1 MVHED
6 LACQLLYKME
16 AIDKLKAE
24 LAAKEEQDEQ
34 RLEEIQALQEQL
46 DTAKENLE
54 KATDELQV
62 TKDELE
68 GEKTKELE
76 AKGPEMVDENVSPI
90 KFPEEQEKPPVAEAE
105 AQTEIGMDYFDK
117 AASEGSRHSQM
128 SGTMSKSKSGRAP
141 KSRVS
146 RDSSLKEALNHDSS
160 TAVGTLQHGQ
170 SKQMDSLDAGLRH
183 NQSLEE
189 GQSPGLRSGIAKEV
203 IEEGEEEDQ
212 DEQDSNN
219 VKKTLPVDNKGF
231 PSVMSGQGMR
241 SGRTLN
247 HEMSGSEMGTSSA
260 QSPSYKSLMRSK
272 NNQ

>member
-1 MVHED
+1 M
-6 LACQLLYKME
+6 
-16 AIDKLKAE
+16 
-24 LAAKEEQDEQ
+24 
-34 RLEEIQALQEQL
+34 
-46 DTAKENLE
+46 
-54 KATDELQV
+54 

-68 GEKTKELE
+68 GEKTKEAD
-76 AKGPEMVDENVSPI
+76 AKGPDMVDENVSPI
-90 KFPEEQEKPPVAEAE
+90 KFPEEQEKPVVVEAE

-189 GQSPGLRSGIAKEV
+189 GHSPGLRSGIAKEV

-212 DEQDSNN
+212 DEQDSSKA
-219 VKKTLPVDNKGF
+219 KKPVDNKGF

-272 NNQ
+272 NNQQNETFQDQLKQSRQQNGRRPAAASGIKKLLKNAIVNQ

>member
-1 MVHED
+1 
-6 LACQLLYKME
+6 
-16 AIDKLKAE
+16 
-24 LAAKEEQDEQ
+24 
-34 RLEEIQALQEQL
+34 
-46 DTAKENLE
+46 
-54 KATDELQV
+54 
-62 TKDELE
+62 
-68 GEKTKELE
+68 
-76 AKGPEMVDENVSPI
+76 
-90 KFPEEQEKPPVAEAE
+90 
-105 AQTEIGMDYFDK
+105 MDYFDK
-117 AASEGSRHSQM
+117 AASDGSRHSQM
-128 SGTMSKSKSGRAP
+128 SGTMSKSKSGRVP
-141 KSRVS
+141 KSHVS
-146 RDSSLKEALNHDSS
+146 RDSSLKDALNHDSS

-212 DEQDSNN
+212 DEQDSSK
-219 VKKTLPVDNKGF
+219 VKKPADNKGF

-272 NNQ
+272 NNQQNETFQDQLKQSRQQNSRRPAAASGIKKLLKNAIVNQ

>member
-1 MVHED
+1 M
-6 LACQLLYKME
+6 
-16 AIDKLKAE
+16 
-24 LAAKEEQDEQ
+24 
-34 RLEEIQALQEQL
+34 
-46 DTAKENLE
+46 
-54 KATDELQV
+54 

-68 GEKTKELE
+68 GEKTKEAE
-76 AKGPEMVDENVSPI
+76 KEVKEVPDMVDENVSPI
-90 KFPEEQEKPPVAEAE
+90 KFPEEQEEKPEMAEAE
-105 AQTEIGMDYFDK
+105 AQTDIGMDYFDK
-117 AASEGSRHSQM
+117 EPSEESRHSQM
-128 SGTMSKSKSGRAP
+128 SGTMSKSKSGRVP

-146 RDSSLKEALNHDSS
+146 RDSSQKEALNHDSS

-170 SKQMDSLDAGLRH
+170 SKQMDSLDTGLKH

-189 GQSPGLRSGIAKEV
+189 GHSPGLRSGIAKEV

-212 DEQDSNN
+212 EENDSGKA
-219 VKKTLPVDNKGF
+219 KKPSENKGF

-272 NNQ
+272 NNQQNETFQEQLNKSKQQNSRRPAAASGIKKLLKNAIINQ